1 MQYKVYRN
9 NGNSNS
15 YPYLL
20 NIQSDIIGELH
31 TRLVIPLFP
40 LHKIARPPARR
51 LTPIVTVE
59 GNDYLI
65 MTHEMASV
73 RRSQLGHEVMDAQVY
88 RKTIKDAVDFLLDGF

>member
-1 MQYKVYRN
+1 MQYKIYRN
-9 NGNSNS
+9 NGNSHS

-20 NIQSDIIGELH
+20 NVQSDIIGELH

-40 LHKIARPPARR
+40 LNKITKAPARR
-51 LTPIVTVE
+51 LTPIITVE
-59 GNDYLI
+59 GDDYLI

-73 RRSQLGHEVMDAQVY
+73 RRSQCGHEVMDAQMY